1 VLPVSQWLASLRLG
15 STVKTNRKN
24 YRPFWIVG
32 HFHKYFSSLYFLLRL
47 LQSLLLQS
55 FARFVVHS
63 EYFRLFTSTELDV
76 HWPSEHMPTHHQHCA
91 AAAAAA
97 AAVEE
102 SVSFQLLRQ
111 GYTMSQCIR
120 KRFLRMRTRSQTT
133 CGHRKCADTTGTVPV
148 PWAAHFQC
156 WKLLIYFSNKLYG
169 SNFIKQYS
177 ETVMAWNY
185 QNADCS

>member
-1 VLPVSQWLASLRLG
+1 
-15 STVKTNRKN
+15 
-24 YRPFWIVG
+24 
-32 HFHKYFSSLYFLLRL
+32 
-47 LQSLLLQS
+47 
-55 FARFVVHS
+55 
-63 EYFRLFTSTELDV
+63 
-76 HWPSEHMPTHHQHCA
+76 MPTHHQHC
-91 AAAAAA
+91 AAAAA

-133 CGHRKCADTTGTVPV
+133 CGHRKCADTIVGTVPV

-177 ETVMAWNY
+177 KLLWFEITKMLIAVKKKFYCVPFIIIFVSLNNTWTPRDIYATKGPFTHTQRVAAMRA
-185 QNADCS
+185 ATRCCARE